1 MATKTPIAQTISV
14 DDFKQSAKRLT
25 DILKQ
30 KEIPIKHS
38 EALEL
43 MSNIN
48 GFKDYNTY
56 VAFAK
61 ENNKQYDEQY
71 NKLLTLVKE
80 KEEKI
85 DKISSLADMLS
96 TFNGKKAIAEHVNE
110 VIEGLEFILYFYE
123 DSKGNYVKFRRAS
136 DIVDFNKSD
145 RREDFIIA
153 QLCNNFIAQ
162 EKVKIQLL
170 GSNYTLL
177 GVQDILKNVFSV
189 FKDLKIKTYNSEVI
203 SIKLNGKLL
212 KNFEYEEVAAIYED
226 ENITFTYTRV
236 GSDFGPRK
244 ELVIKIGKDV
254 IYDDSK
260 DFNNSASIAQDL
272 IKSFNLSKC
281 KAYIEYI
288 DALNRFKNGNGFIV
302 KLEDEQ
308 LNYPGIGTLEERIN
322 DEIIDISR
330 IFIINAVE
338 FLFNKVGLFEALNK
352 ELNKAQLYPDLDI
365 FSSCSKDI
373 IKMIIKSGNP
383 KSKEFSFAIN
393 TELYNTHRIDEV

>member
-260 DFNNSASIAQDL
+260 DFNNSASIAHDL

-383 KSKEFSFAIN
+383 KSKDFSFAIN